1 MVANREDAMSDGQCS
16 LSRAVDGWLT
26 GRTGTA
32 GEWSASQLLRAK
44 GDTRISVVLPARD
57 EEATVGQI
65 VRVIRH
71 ALVRRVP
78 LLDEIIVVN
87 SRSRD
92 ATARVARSAGATV
105 VDQDEMVGDLP
116 RLDGKGAAMWSGLV
130 AATGDVVVFIDADL
144 HDFQAAFVT
153 GLLGPLLT
161 DPTIGFVKGF
171 YHRPLAGIDGVEPD
185 GGGRVTELVARPLL
199 NLFWPQLAGFVQ
211 PLAGEYAGRRDLLSQ
226 VPFVSGYG
234 VETGLLIDLFELV
247 GLDGLAQVDLGVRRH
262 RNQSNEALGRMSA
275 QIMLTVWSRLQSQ
288 GLIAAAVS
296 PAPLLAQFR
305 RDEDVPGLGRDVVVT
320 DISVQERPPL
330 ATLRGPR
337 TGLAAPV

>member
-1 MVANREDAMSDGQCS
+1 MRDSRSSSSPEVDA
-16 LSRAVDGWLT
+16 WLAT
-26 GRTGTA
+26 RTGNA
-32 GEWSASQLLRAK
+32 AEWSPSHLLGAK
-44 GDTRISVVLPARD
+44 GDTRVSVVLPARD
-57 EEATVGQI
+57 EEATVGEI

-78 LLDEIIVVN
+78 LVDEIIVVN

-105 VDQDEMVGDLP
+105 VDQDETTGELP
-116 RLDGKGAAMWSGLV
+116 RMDGKGAAMWSGLV
-130 AATGDVVVFIDADL
+130 AASGDVVVFLDADL

-199 NLFWPQLAGFVQ
+199 NMFWPQLAGFVQ
-211 PLAGEYAGRRDLLSQ
+211 PLAGEYAGRRELLAQ

-234 VETGLLIDLFELV
+234 VETGMLIDLCELV

-275 QIMLTVWSRLQSQ
+275 QILLTAWSRLQSQ
-288 GLIAAAVS
+288 GLIAAAAS
-296 PAPLLAQFR
+296 PAPLLAQFQ
-305 RDEDVPGLGRDVVVT
+305 RDENVPGLGRRMVVT

-330 ATLRGPR
+330 MTLRR
-337 TGLAAPV
+337 DNSQLTASV